1 MLQEDRPEAF
11 RWFGERTR
19 PRPAAA
25 GASRRKTLFGETPN
39 TTRKDAY
46 APRSFRKSTIG
57 Q

>member
-1 MLQEDRPEAF
+1 MLQEHRPEAF

-19 PRPAAA
+19 PRVHFP
-25 GASRRKTLFGETPN
+25 ASRRKTLFGETPN
-39 TTRKDAY
+39 TTREDAY